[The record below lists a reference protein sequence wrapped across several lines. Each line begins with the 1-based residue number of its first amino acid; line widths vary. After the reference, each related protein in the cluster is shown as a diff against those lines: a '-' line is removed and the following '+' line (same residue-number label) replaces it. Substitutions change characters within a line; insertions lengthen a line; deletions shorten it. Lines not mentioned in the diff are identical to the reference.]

1 MTLIVPAIVTAWVA
15 RKSAMCGPETVS
27 VTLAA
32 TVSVVQF
39 QTGCVV
45 VLIAIVVLKTQA
57 PSEPLLTG

>member
-15 RKSAMCGPETVS
+15 RKSAMCGPWTVN
-27 VTLAA
+27 VLPEA

-39 QTGCVV
+39 QTDFVAV
-45 VLIAIVVLKTQA
+45 SIIVSVLKTHA